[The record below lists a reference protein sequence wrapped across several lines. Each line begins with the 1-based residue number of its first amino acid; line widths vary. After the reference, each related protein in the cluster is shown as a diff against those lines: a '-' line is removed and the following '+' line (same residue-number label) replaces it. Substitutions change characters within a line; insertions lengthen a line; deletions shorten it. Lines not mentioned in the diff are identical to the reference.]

1 MGNIRRKSGWQLAVQ
16 AAVFLL
22 PPLLM
27 LGLEKHMYGC
37 IGTIFPDAQLYLSI
51 ADHAISTGHF
61 IQTARPIAGFVVPP
75 GVPFALLLLRLAH
88 FSLPMI
94 TGVHVLMMGGGC
106 LLLYRT
112 GRRLFGP
119 WGILAP
125 AVYTTAYFRCRLY
138 LGNIYVE
145 HWYLF
150 LLCVMVWLLYREMA
164 EGKRLVLLNL
174 TGLAALLVR
183 PALLPVY
190 LAVLLY
196 TLVFCLKNKT
206 LPLAIFALLL
216 PAVLLGLNCW
226 VNYRETGEVI
236 LLQNYSGTDVYRA
249 FSPDAPV
256 TRKQSEAY
264 HDPVYFD
271 VYNDPSLTMSEKS
284 RTLMDL
290 VKGYV
295 RQDPLRYAGKV
306 AARGFEIYLKCYY
319 FTTLAALA
327 GGIWLSKTR
336 KGGRSWLP
344 LAVNLSLALVSCFGI
359 PELRYSMPIWPLA
372 SLHLAALACWLSLRL
387 RQRKREG

>member
-1 MGNIRRKSGWQLAVQ
+1 MGDMRSKRSRQIAVQ
-16 AAVFLL
+16 LAVFLL
-22 PPLLM
+22 PPLLL
-27 LGLEKHMYGC
+27 LGLEYHANGNV
-37 IGTIFPDAQLYLSI
+37 GSLLPDAQLYLSV
-51 ADHAISTGHF
+51 ADHAIRTGHF

-94 TGVHVLMMGGGC
+94 CIVHCLMMGGGC

-125 AVYTTAYFRCRLY
+125 AVYTLAYLRCRLY

-150 LLCVMVWLLYREMA
+150 LLCVIVWLLYREMA
-164 EGKRLVLLNL
+164 EGKRLGLLNL
-174 TGLAALLVR
+174 AGLAALLIR

-190 LAVLLY
+190 LAGLLC
-196 TLVFCLKNKT
+196 TLVFCLKNKK

-216 PAVLLGLNCW
+216 PAVLLGMNCW
-226 VNYRETGEVI
+226 VNYRETGEAI

-256 TRKQSEAY
+256 TREQSEAY
-264 HDPVYFD
+264 DDPVYFD

-290 VKGYV
+290 AKTNV
-295 RQDPLRYAGKV
+295 REDPLRYAGKV
-306 AARGFEIYLKCYY
+306 AARGFEIYLKCYYY

-344 LAVNLSLALVSCFGI
+344 LAVNLTLVLASCLGI

-372 SLHLAALACWLSLRL
+372 SLHLAALAHRLSLRL
-387 RQRKREG
+387 RQ

>member
-1 MGNIRRKSGWQLAVQ
+1 MGDMRGKRSRQIAVQ
-16 AAVFLL
+16 LAVFLL
-22 PPLLM
+22 PPLLL
-27 LGLEKHMYGC
+27 LGLEHHAN
-37 IGTIFPDAQLYLSI
+37 GTVGRLLPDAQLYLSV

-75 GVPFALLLLRLAH
+75 GVPFVLLLLRLAR

-94 TGVHVLMMGGGC
+94 CMVHCLMMGSGC

-112 GRRLFGP
+112 GRRLLGP

-125 AVYTTAYFRCRLY
+125 VVYTLAYLRCRLY

-150 LLCVMVWLLYREMA
+150 LLCVIVWLLYREMD
-164 EGKRLVLLNL
+164 EGKRLGLLNL
-174 TGLAALLVR
+174 AGLAALLFR
-183 PALLPVY
+183 PAMLPVY

-196 TLVFCLKNKT
+196 TLFFCLKNKK
-206 LPLAIFALLL
+206 LPLAVFALLL
-216 PAVLLGLNCW
+216 PGILLGLNCW

-256 TRKQSEAY
+256 TRRQSEDY
-264 HDPVYFD
+264 SDPVYFD
-271 VYNDPSLTMSEKS
+271 VYNDPGLTMSEKS
-284 RTLMDL
+284 RTLKDL
-290 VKGYV
+290 AKGYV

-336 KGGRSWLP
+336 RGGRSWLP
-344 LAVNLSLALVSCFGI
+344 LAVNLILALASCLGI

-372 SLHLAALACWLSLRL
+372 SLHLAALAHRLSLRL
-387 RQRKREG
+387 RQ